1 MCAPAIAL
9 GAVSAASGIA
19 GSVGQYQ
26 SAQAQADA
34 ANASTM
40 RQWRDLQKRRKT
52 SWQRESL
59 RYDYQKLQY
68 EQETSAINESLGRA
82 YSGQQLALNEKFKQ
96 AAFNNQAQ
104 VQQLLKLQGLS
115 AAAGRTGRSN
125 DRLDATA
132 LAQFGRNQA
141 IKAESLASARK
152 GYLNQVDNLRFQAEG
167 DRRRAFS
174 SVAMQ
179 PVPGVAP
186 SPPVMQSGPGAL
198 GLISGIGSALAT
210 GYGTYNDLKAPTT
223 AVPNVPV

>member
-1 MCAPAIAL
+1 MCAPAAI
-9 GAVSAASGIA
+9 GVVSAASGIA
-19 GSVGQYQ
+19 GSIGSHQ

-40 RQWRDLQKRRKT
+40 RQWRDANKRRKA

-68 EQETSAINESLGRA
+68 KQETNAINESLGRA
-82 YSGQQLALNEKFKQ
+82 YTGQQLALNEQFKK

-104 VQQLLKLQGLS
+104 VQQLLKLQGTT
-115 AAAGRTGRSN
+115 AAMGRTGRSAQ
-125 DRLDATA
+125 RLEDGM

-141 IKAESLASARK
+141 IQAESLASARQ
-152 GYLNQVDNLRFQAEG
+152 GYRSQVDVLRAQAEG

-179 PVPGVAP
+179 PVAGVAP
-186 SPPVMQSGPGAL
+186 SPPVMQAGPSGLSLAA
-198 GLISGIGSALAT
+198 GIGSSIAS
-210 GYGTYNDLKAPTT
+210 GFSTYNDLKAPTT
-223 AVPNVPV
+223 GLPQLPV